1 MIILADEYCKQLAL
15 EQIPYVQVRMN
26 LYNSFT
32 RFEPGASHGCPHT
45 CAQCSSDSEKS
56 VSALHVRE
64 PRMSWGRKLSYCAT
78 CISSSIVVLSLV
90 QFFATVHR
98 NRLTGIFQFIVAL
111 HSVLTSLL
119 LMILLR
125 LGRIKGSQ
133 HRLSRAISQIYVLCG
148 LGLTWIVFAC
158 SLAALNENVCRRDSA
173 VVCFLFVI
181 EHILCWALVIAV
193 FGTAYAIYHRAVS
206 LHGHRLVPV
215 PDPSSPVA
223 AWRLAHISDSGGHKK
238 NPHSG

>member
-26 LYNSFT
+26 LYHSFT
-32 RFEPGASHGCPHT
+32 RSEPGASHGCPHI

-56 VSALHVRE
+56 VSAPHVRE

-98 NRLTGIFQFIVAL
+98 NRFTGIFQLIVAL
-111 HSVLTSLL
+111 HSVQTSLL

-148 LGLTWIVFAC
+148 LGLTWIV
-158 SLAALNENVCRRDSA
+158 
-173 VVCFLFVI
+173 
-181 EHILCWALVIAV
+181 IAV
-193 FGTAYAIYHRAVS
+193 FGTAYAIYYRAVS
-206 LHGHRLVPV
+206 LHGHKLVPV
-215 PDPSSPVA
+215 PDPPSPVA